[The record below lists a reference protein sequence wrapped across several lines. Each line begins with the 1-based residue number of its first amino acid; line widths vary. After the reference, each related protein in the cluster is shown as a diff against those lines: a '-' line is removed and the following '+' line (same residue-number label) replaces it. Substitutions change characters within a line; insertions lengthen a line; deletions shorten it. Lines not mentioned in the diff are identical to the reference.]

1 VEEGLEAA
9 LSERSRPGAEPVL
22 DAHSEAVLLALA
34 CANPPE
40 GRTAWSMQ
48 LLADE
53 LVQRGVV
60 GGVSDETVRR
70 TLKKSGWRPGCASA
84 GASPR

>member
-1 VEEGLEAA
+1 
-9 LSERSRPGAEPVL
+9 VL
-22 DAHSEAVLLALA
+22 DAHGEAVLLAVA

-60 GGVSDETVRR
+60 GGVSDETVQRVMQELSHEQVDETCRR
-70 TLKKSGWRPGCASA
+70 RI
-84 GASPR
+84 